1 MIRVLLVDDH
11 PVVRSGYHRLLEQD
25 GDIAV
30 VAEAGDAE
38 SAYRLFVDTAPDV
51 CVTDLS
57 LPVSSGI
64 ELLRKILG
72 RDPEARGLVFS
83 MHDSAVVVR
92 RALEAG
98 ARGFV
103 SKSAAPE
110 VLVEAVQEV
119 HAGRR
124 YLSPDLSRGLLE
136 RSGSDEAARVASLTQ
151 REFEIF
157 RLIAAGCSPGECAAA
172 LSLSQKTIANNQ
184 TVIKEKLAVTTSAAL
199 VHLALRNGI
208 IGNGNC

>member
-1 MIRVLLVDDH
+1 LLVDDH

-25 GDIAV
+25 GAIAV
-30 VAEAGDAE
+30 VAEAGDVE
-38 SAYRLFVDTAPDV
+38 TAYRLFGEFAPDV

-57 LPVSSGI
+57 LPGIGGI
-64 ELLRKILG
+64 ELLRKILS
-72 RDPEARGLVFS
+72 RDRDARVLVFS

-110 VLVEAVQEV
+110 VLVNAVQEV

-124 YLSPDLSRGLLE
+124 YLSSDLSHGLLE
-136 RSGSDEAARVASLTQ
+136 RTANDEANRLASLTQ

-157 RLIAAGCSPGECAAA
+157 RLIAAGLAAGECAAA
-172 LSLSQKTIANNQ
+172 LNLSAKTIANNQ
-184 TVIKEKLAVTTSAAL
+184 TVIKEKLGVTTSAAL

-208 IGNGNC
+208 IDSAA

>member
-1 MIRVLLVDDH
+1 VDDH

-25 GDIAV
+25 GAIAV

-38 SAYRLFVDTAPDV
+38 TAYRLFGEVASDV

-57 LPVSSGI
+57 LPGIGGI
-64 ELLRKILG
+64 ELLRKILSRQ
-72 RDPEARGLVFS
+72 RDARVLVFS

-110 VLVEAVQEV
+110 VLVSAVQEV

-124 YLSPDLSRGLLE
+124 FLSSDLSLGLLE
-136 RSGSDEAARVASLTQ
+136 RTANDEADRLASLTQ

-157 RLIAAGCSPGECAAA
+157 RQIAAGRAADECAAA
-172 LSLSQKTIANNQ
+172 LNLSAKTIANNQ
-184 TVIKEKLAVTTSAAL
+184 TTIKEKLGVTTSAAL
-199 VHLALRNGI
+199 VHLALRHGI
-208 IGNGNC
+208 IGNSG